1 MRVVHL
7 PWAFELWMCSS
18 FWILM
23 LMTGLFWREVLSG
36 RYNPE
41 FWDLPG
47 DDGELRDPIP
57 HPGNDTAPQVRVRVR
72 VRKKKSVYDLIDVDG
87 GGSER

>member
-1 MRVVHL
+1 
-7 PWAFELWMCSS
+7 
-18 FWILM
+18 M

-41 FWDLPG
+41 FWDVDG
-47 DDGELRDPIP
+47 DDEKLRDRDPIP
-57 HPGNDTAPQVRVRVR
+57 QMRNDTAPQVKRGKR
-72 VRKKKSVYDLIDVDG
+72 KSVYDLIDGDGDG